1 VGLID
6 ISGPIYS
13 GMWYYGEPYL
23 DLPVGPVDIHQVDMP
38 EPYRGSLF
46 MDYVS
51 MASQTG
57 TYLETAA
64 HAVAGRETIEQV
76 PLERVWMVPTVVIHT
91 PTGEGEKV
99 TLDAAHRALARDGLT
114 IEAGDAVLI
123 HTGWDTVWRE
133 PERFLDRPPYVSRD
147 LWFWIMDQQPSIMG
161 ADTPRADSPRDPQ
174 GFFER
179 FFRTDILLLAP
190 VVNLDKVSGARK
202 PKLVA
207 TPLALSGA
215 CASPVRA
222 VLITK

>member
-1 VGLID
+1 MGLIE

-23 DLPVGPVDIHQVDMP
+23 DLPMGGVEIHPVEMP
-38 EPYRGSLF
+38 EQYRANLF
-46 MDYVS
+46 MEYVS
-51 MASQTG
+51 MSSQTG

-91 PTGEGEKV
+91 PKGEREKV
-99 TLDAAHRALARDGLT
+99 TLDDARRALDQDELT
-114 IEAGDAVLI
+114 IAPGDAVLI
-123 HTGWDTVWRE
+123 HTGWDKAWRE
-133 PERFLDRPPYVSRD
+133 PDRFLYWCPYVSRD

-161 ADTPRADSPRDPQ
+161 ADTPRADSSRDPQ
-174 GFFER
+174 NFFAR
-179 FFRTDILLLAP
+179 FFGTDILLLAP
-190 VVNLDKVSGARK
+190 VVNLDKISGPRK

-207 TPLALSGA
+207 TPLALTGA

-222 VLITK
+222 VLVTE

>member
-1 VGLID
+1 MGLID

-23 DLPVGPVDIHQVDMP
+23 DLPVGPVDIHQLDMP

-46 MDYVS
+46 MDYMS

-91 PTGEGEKV
+91 PKDEGEKV
-99 TLDAAHRALARDGLT
+99 TLDEARRALDHDGLT

-174 GFFER
+174 GFFAR
-179 FFRTDILLLAP
+179 FFSTDTLLLAP
-190 VVNLDKVSGARK
+190 VVNLHKVSGPRK

-207 TPLALSGA
+207 TPLALTGA

-222 VLITK
+222 VLITD